1 MAYKVFVEE
10 IQGKTTTPT
19 RHVGVAIRDGVY
31 GFWVIPKECKDDKS
45 EEAKKNWEFVEVG
58 GAVYVRN
65 VITDIDTMKQT
76 LSLYFDSPDG
86 QRRVIKFPRE
96 DLNEN
101 KIQNLVAFG
110 VQCPKKYA
118 DKLIQVIE
126 NQEIDA
132 ERILEHSSLGFA
144 EFNGD
149 IIFKGAEAIGV
160 NSTYNGNMRITPKGD
175 LDIWLDMVETE
186 VIGHTPLEA
195 ILSIGVAGMI
205 ADYLKDDINVE
216 NVLCHLIGE
225 SSSGKTTASLLM
237 VSMGSAPDFM
247 GDNFAFSF
255 TDTLNSL
262 MRCIPSSYPVLIDE
276 GSVLGEKDFSALL
289 YTLSSGNEKRRL
301 NSSMEIREMSR
312 FRTAIAMT
320 SEKSILSMCNENS
333 GLLIRNMEF
342 NNVTWTK
349 DAKSSDTIK
358 NVIKNNYG
366 HIILLVAEFFLKI
379 GKEKLIAQFDKEVET
394 IIEQLKE
401 SNSYNKLTE
410 RTAKQYGLV
419 MLGSAVLKKVLKLDI
434 NKSAIRKFLLEHS
447 LVSSEEQVSLGKRA
461 IDFIKMYISK
471 HKLQFITEA
480 TSDGISS
487 CRGRLQK
494 TETTILPSGEESTLR
509 LLISKNDFDLMLREG
524 RFSDSKVV
532 LKELKELGYLVS
544 QKDRYVSDIK
554 IVDKIQVSGYVLQIP
569 TVEEK
574 LGWSR
579 RMKPPSEK
587 YAETEDDE
595 LSFDD
600 EDNSSAST
608 SVSEYRPLVKAPHR
622 KPLRHF
628 DRSRLKKYE
637 DDNDDDEIEGLT
649 AEQNE
654 ERIRRAE
661 EKIRENRKDYKER
674 EEEYEYVE

>member
-1 MAYKVFVEE
+1 MAYKVFIEE
-10 IQGKTTTPT
+10 IQGQKTTPVKHT
-19 RHVGVAIRDGVY
+19 GVAIRDGVY
-31 GFWVIPKECKDDKS
+31 GFWVIPKDCKDDKS

-126 NQEIDA
+126 NQEADA

-144 EFNGD
+144 EFNGETV
-149 IIFKGAEAIGV
+149 FKGAEAIGV
-160 NSTYNGNMRITPKGD
+160 DSTYNGNMRITPKGD
-175 LDIWLDMVETE
+175 LDVWLDMVETE

-195 ILSIGVAGMI
+195 ILSIGVAGML

-216 NVLCHLIGE
+216 NVLTHLIGE

-247 GDNFAFSF
+247 GENFVFAF

-262 MRCIPSSYPVLIDE
+262 MRAIPSSYPVLIDE
-276 GSVLGEKDFSALL
+276 GSVLGEKDLTSLL

-342 NNVTWTK
+342 SNVMWTK

-366 HIILLVAEFFLKI
+366 HVILMVAEFLLKI

-401 SNSYNKLTE
+401 SDSYNKLTE

-419 MLGSAVLKKVLKLDI
+419 MLGSAVLKKMLKLDI

-524 RFSDSKVV
+524 KFSDSKVV

-554 IVDKIQVSGYVLQIP
+554 IVDKIQVSGYILLIP

-574 LGWSR
+574 LSWSR
-579 RMKPPSEK
+579 KMRPPREK
-587 YAETEDDE
+587 YAETDDDE

-600 EDNSSAST
+600 EDNNDT
-608 SVSEYRPLVKAPHR
+608 SNSPVKGHSLVRTQIKNRR
-622 KPLRHF
+622 KHF
-628 DRSRLKKYE
+628 DTSRLKKYE
-637 DDNDDDEIEGLT
+637 DDNEDETEDIFDNT
-649 AEQNE
+649 E
-654 ERIRRAE
+654 E
-661 EKIRENRKDYKER
+661 
-674 EEEYEYVE
+674 